1 MPRIVTGCYGLRS
14 RDFRPEGIIGAY
26 DFAQGQLA
34 RKDGQK
40 VTDGVSFFY
49 VGIDHPYAVK
59 SDETPSCL
67 PENSIGGWGMITTG
81 KNLGENLGEF
91 SQYISKRDH
100 LVDAH
105 GIPKEVVNI
114 SANPKYGSEKKGG
127 AHQLFLGRG
136 ARPCAG
142 QLRFGTCDRGAL
154 LRSQEIPTHQSL
166 ARHAGRRRFRVGI
179 RRNRR

>member
-105 GIPKEVVNI
+105 GIPKR
-114 SANPKYGSEKKGG
+114 
-127 AHQLFLGRG
+127 GREYQ
-136 ARPCAG
+136 CESKVW
-142 QLRFGTCDRGAL
+142 L
-154 LRSQEIPTHQSL
+154 
-166 ARHAGRRRFRVGI
+166 
-179 RRNRR
+179 